1 MSDDDFVASPGS
13 PRIFELIQ
21 DAPGKNNRDR
31 VGGDNSVWA
40 WPEVTE
46 FLKIAGQPVPGPWPP
61 HQEPRPDP
69 SLSDAEATAVAEPEQ
84 ALRDIARKRGDS
96 AAPEDGASYAR
107 WRRGGDMGG
116 DTSAAAPAA
125 SAATSGMSKDEL
137 YKMREK
143 EAHAKVGPKSIWN
156 DTGSIWK
163 GGALKDLDVAG
174 GE

>member
-1 MSDDDFVASPGS
+1 MSDEDFVASPGS

-61 HQEPRPDP
+61 HQESRPDP
-69 SLSDAEATAVAEPEQ
+69 SLASAEATAVSEPDQE
-84 ALRDIARKRGDS
+84 LRDIARKRGD
-96 AAPEDGASYAR
+96 APEDGASYAR
-107 WRRGGDMGG
+107 WRRGGDAAEGG
-116 DTSAAAPAA
+116 EAPPSPAA
-125 SAATSGMSKDEL
+125 STAGMSADEL

-156 DTGSIWK
+156 DTASIWK
-163 GGALKDLDVAG
+163 GGALKDLDVQG